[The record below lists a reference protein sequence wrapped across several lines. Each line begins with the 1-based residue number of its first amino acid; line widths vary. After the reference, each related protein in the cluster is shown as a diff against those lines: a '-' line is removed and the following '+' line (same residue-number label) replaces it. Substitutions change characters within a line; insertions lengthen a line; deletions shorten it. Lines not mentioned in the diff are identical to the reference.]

1 MSDQEGL
8 PERDTPAEVL
18 GSIHYVLISLGNELG
33 GRYDKVFRDEVG
45 PNWVQVLSNLR
56 KKAINPTDAQFVL
69 SEPLRHPDSPA
80 RKVLPAGGAFFNQ
93 LEDALR
99 VRNDWMHHDVNP
111 IDLNQL
117 WNSVDVIHRLAT
129 SAELRL
135 GKLCSEIKKRIKEI
149 LNGQYLPGAPVVI
162 DQSVELGALQAEL
175 IKAREREQTL
185 VEEVGAAQA
194 LLEEAAQ
201 VVAPV
206 VEPVE
211 ESKELEAELA
221 AAEEKLSR
229 LEFLVE
235 SLLASQE
242 EKPHI
247 EHETKIATPV
257 SVLPGH
263 RWEGPLPPRSTTLM
277 GLQDD
282 LFDPLISTGIGREFG
297 ENASSIISGWRKL
310 VAPGATILVNA
321 EGDAVSYIDGE
332 PTYLGSLKGETSA
345 PNTTARLAGFFT
357 GHTYTLRL
365 NGTVEDRDSGDTLSQ
380 VNPASAKKVGKKLK
394 ELIPNGGRLRVTTT
408 GTIARYQ
415 DGEWVAVSAVRPE
428 EWFPGQL

>member
-33 GRYDKVFRDEVG
+33 ERYDKVFRVEVG
-45 PNWVQVLSNLR
+45 PNWVQALSNLR

-80 RKVLPAGGAFFNQ
+80 RKVLPAGGAFYNQ

-99 VRNDWMHHDVNP
+99 VRNDWMHHDVDP
-111 IDLNQL
+111 IDLNHL

-129 SAELRL
+129 SAGLRL

-149 LNGQYLPGAPVVI
+149 VNGQYVPGAPVVI

-175 IKAREREQTL
+175 IKAREREQAL
-185 VEEVGAAQA
+185 VEEVDAAQA

-201 VVAPV
+201 AVTPI

-242 EKPHI
+242 EKPHM
-247 EHETKIATPV
+247 EQQTETVTPV
-257 SVLPGH
+257 SALPGH

-332 PTYLGSLKGETSA
+332 PTYLGSLKGKTTA

-365 NGTVEDRDSGDTLSQ
+365 NGTIEDRDTGDTLSQ
-380 VNPASAKKVGKKLK
+380 INPGNAKKVGKKLK

-415 DGEWVAVSAVRPE
+415 DGEWVAVAEVRPE